1 MKKGREEK
9 TKFSKDFPNNRMP
22 HRTSSTRND
31 YERKINY
38 DWTKESLP
46 KPTSNLK
53 IIKFDAV
60 FVYLF
65 CICYLL
71 ISFELVIKSDSC
83 F

>member
-1 MKKGREEK
+1 
-9 TKFSKDFPNNRMP
+9 MP
-22 HRTSSTRND
+22 HRTSSARND

-38 DWTKESLP
+38 DWTDESLS

-53 IIKFDAV
+53 IIKLDAV